1 MGIGITHLLKT
12 NEKLDMHMKQFLL
25 DIVQQIIKGKD
36 PGDGINNEV
45 MLIIALAYGLKVVS
59 RLCLRDIQHPAWKST
74 WKEEMELEI

>member
-1 MGIGITHLLKT
+1 MGIGITHSLKT

-45 MLIIALAYGLKVVS
+45 MLIIALTYSLKVVS

>member
-1 MGIGITHLLKT
+1 MGIGITHSLKT

-45 MLIIALAYGLKVVS
+45 MLIIALAYSLKVVS
-59 RLCLRDIQHPAWKST
+59 RLCLR
-74 WKEEMELEI
+74 EGN